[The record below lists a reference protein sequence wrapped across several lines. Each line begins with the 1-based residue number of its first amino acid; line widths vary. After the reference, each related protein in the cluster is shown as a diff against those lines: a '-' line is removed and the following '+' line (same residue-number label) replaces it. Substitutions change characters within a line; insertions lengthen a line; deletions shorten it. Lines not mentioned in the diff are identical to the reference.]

1 MSRRLGILATIIL
14 LLFAVA
20 ATQAANIQFF
30 KAPSLDASSSN
41 PRNNNSSSQYP
52 RGQINAADGSVLA
65 YSVKQNSSTYPYRRV
80 YPYGSLF
87 SGVLGFSSPWYGVW
101 GLEDEYNGYL
111 AAPPQPPQ
119 RGAPGLA
126 PTRAAASRTVER
138 APARQRVAR
147 ANMVFPKG
155 SAHAGSPEDG
165 AAVVLNPKNGDVLA
179 MYSNPSYN
187 PVPLTSPVT
196 SIDQAAWTRYN
207 KNDANGFAPL
217 GLVATQQ
224 TFPPGS
230 TFKVITTAA
239 AVVSKPADLTKSF
252 NSDHG
257 ACTSLPDSN
266 KLLCN
271 SGLSVCG
278 GDVTVMLPVSCDPG
292 YALLGLDLG
301 ADFLAKAANSFGYN
315 SVPPLDLPSTAPG
328 TAPSYFPSAGSFAN
342 NLPGLAYSAIGQEN
356 VRSTALQNALVAAGI
371 ANGGVIMTPHFLDYI
386 TSPDG
391 TVVKRYKDSV
401 WKTPLTATQAAYIVP
416 LMQNVVKY
424 GTASGV
430 GFLAADDVAAKTGTA
445 QTGNAQKNTDDW
457 LIAFAPATDP
467 TVAVAVVIPF
477 QPTANFGAT
486 IAGPVVKCLVEG
498 ALAIQAG
505 KPASGTSTTCPV

>member
-1 MSRRLGILATIIL
+1 VSRRLGVLATIVL
-14 LLFAVA
+14 LLFAVVA
-20 ATQAANIQFF
+20 AQAANIQFF
-30 KAPSLDASSSN
+30 KAPALDASSSN
-41 PRNNNSSSQYP
+41 PRNNNSSSMFP
-52 RGQINAADGSVLA
+52 RGQILAADGSVLA
-65 YSVKQNSSTYPYRRV
+65 FSTKQNSSTYPYRRV
-80 YPYGSLF
+80 YPDGSLF
-87 SGVLGFSSPWYGVW
+87 SGILGFSSPWYGVW

-111 AAPPQPPQ
+111 AAHAQPPQ
-119 RGAPGLA
+119 SIEQVLA
-126 PTRAAASRTVER
+126 PTSAADSITLTVL
-138 APARQRVAR
+138 PALQRVAR
-147 ANMVFPKG
+147 ANMVFPN
-155 SAHAGSPEDG
+155 GSPEDG

-187 PVPLTSPVT
+187 PVPLTSPT
-196 SIDQAAWTRYN
+196 ISIDQAAWKLYN
-207 KNDANGFAPL
+207 KDDDNGFAPL

-252 NSDHG
+252 NSDRG
-257 ACTSLPDSN
+257 DCTTLPDSN

-271 SGLSVCG
+271 SGFTVCG
-278 GDVTVMLPVSCDPG
+278 GDVAEMLPISCDPG

-315 SVPPLDLPSTAPG
+315 SVPPIDLPSTAPG
-328 TAPSYFPSAGSFAN
+328 TALSYFPSAGSFSN

-356 VRSTALQNALVAAGI
+356 VRATALQNALVAAAIG
-371 ANGGVIMTPHFLDYI
+371 NGGVMMTPHFLDYI

-391 TVVKRYKDSV
+391 TIVKRYKESV
-401 WKTPLTATQAAYIVP
+401 WKTPLTKAQAAIIVP
-416 LMQNVVKY
+416 LMQKVVTA
-424 GTASGV
+424 GTAYGV
-430 GFLAADDVAAKTGTA
+430 RFLPQDDVAAKTGTA
-445 QTGNAQKNTDDW
+445 QTGNAKKNTDDW

-467 TVAVAVVIPF
+467 TVAVAVVIPY

-498 ALAIQAG
+498 ALAIQSG
-505 KPASGTSTTCPV
+505 KPATGTSTTCPV

>member
-1 MSRRLGILATIIL
+1 MSRRLGVLATIIL
-14 LLFAVA
+14 LLFAVVA
-20 ATQAANIQFF
+20 VQAANIQFF
-30 KAPSLDASSSN
+30 KAPALDASSTN
-41 PRNNNSSSQYP
+41 PRNNNSSSMYP
-52 RGQINAADGSVLA
+52 RGQINAADGSALA
-65 YSVKQNSSTYPYRRV
+65 FSTKQNSATYPYRRV

-87 SGVLGFSSPWYGVW
+87 SGILGFSSPWYGVW

-111 AAPPQPPQ
+111 AAHAQPPQ
-119 RGAPGLA
+119 SIEQVLA
-126 PTRAAASRTVER
+126 PTSAADSITLTVLPALQRIARAA
-138 APARQRVAR
+138 
-147 ANMVFPKG
+147 MVFPN
-155 SAHAGSPEDG
+155 GSPEDG

-187 PVPLTSPVT
+187 PVPLTSPTT
-196 SIDQAAWTRYN
+196 SIDQAAWKLYN
-207 KNDANGFAPL
+207 KNDGNGFAPL

-252 NSDHG
+252 NSDRG
-257 ACTSLPDSN
+257 ACTTLPNSN
-266 KLLCN
+266 LLLCN
-271 SGLSVCG
+271 SGLSTCG
-278 GDVTVMLPVSCDPG
+278 GDVSVMLPVSCDPG

-301 ADFLAKAANSFGYN
+301 AAFLAKAANSFGYN
-315 SVPPLDLPSTAPG
+315 SVPPIDLPGAAPG
-328 TAPSYFPSAGSFAN
+328 TAPSFFPPAGTFAN

-356 VRSTALQNALVAAGI
+356 VRATALQNALVAAAIG
-371 ANGGVIMTPHFLDYI
+371 NGGVMMTPHFLNYV

-391 TVVKRYKDSV
+391 TIVKRYKDSV
-401 WKTPLTATQAAYIVP
+401 WKTPLTKAQAAMIVP
-416 LMQNVVKY
+416 LMQKVVSY

-430 GFLAADDVAAKTGTA
+430 GFLSQDDVAAKTGTA
-445 QTGNAQKNTDDW
+445 QTGNAKKNTDDW

-477 QPTANFGAT
+477 QPTPNFGAT

-498 ALAIQAG
+498 ALAIQSG
-505 KPASGTSTTCPV
+505 KPATGTSTTCKV

>member
-30 KAPSLDASSSN
+30 KAPALNASPTN
-41 PRNNNSSSQYP
+41 PRNNNSSSKYP
-52 RGQINAADGSVLA
+52 RGQILAADGTQLA
-65 YSVKQNSSTYPYRRV
+65 FSAKQNSATYPYRRI

-87 SGVLGFSSPWYGVW
+87 SGILGFSSPWYGVW
-101 GLEDEYNGYL
+101 GLEDEYNGFL
-111 AAPPQPPQ
+111 AAHAQPPQ
-119 RGAPGLA
+119 SIEQVLA
-126 PTRAAASRTVER
+126 PTSAADSITLTVE
-138 APARQRVAR
+138 PALQRIAR
-147 ANMVFPKG
+147 AVMVNPN
-155 SAHAGSPEDG
+155 GSPEDG

-187 PVPLTSPVT
+187 PVPLTSPNIT
-196 SIDQAAWTRYN
+196 LDKAAWKLYN
-207 KNDANGFAPL
+207 KNDDNGFAPL

-239 AVVSKPADLTKSF
+239 AVVSKPADLTKPF
-252 NSDHG
+252 NSDKG
-257 ACTSLPDSN
+257 DCTTLPNSN

-271 SGLSVCG
+271 SGFSVCG
-278 GDVTVMLPVSCDPG
+278 GDVSVMLPISCDPG

-301 ADFLAKAANSFGYN
+301 ADFMAKAANSFGYN
-315 SVPPLDLPSTAPG
+315 SVPPIDLPGAAPG
-328 TAPSYFPSAGSFAN
+328 TAASYFPPAGSFAN
-342 NLPGLAYSAIGQEN
+342 NLPGLAYSSIGQQNVRATALEN
-356 VRSTALQNALVAAGI
+356 VLVAAAIG
-371 ANGGVIMTPHFLDYI
+371 NGGVMMTPHFLNYV

-391 TVVKRYKDSV
+391 TIVKRYKDSV
-401 WKTPLTATQAAYIVP
+401 WKTPLTASQAAFIVP
-416 LMQNVVKY
+416 LMENVVKY
-424 GTASGV
+424 GTALGV
-430 GFLAADDVAAKTGTA
+430 GFPANLDVAAKTGTA
-445 QTGNAQKNTDDW
+445 QTGNAKQQTDDW

-467 TVAVAVVIPF
+467 TVAVAVVIPY

-498 ALAIQAG
+498 ALALQAG
-505 KPASGTSTTCPV
+505 KPPSGTSTTCKR